1 MICSVLM
8 LVSNTSTP
16 MFVATLNGLI
26 NSSDTATDLSGGN
39 GWWWA
44 FKTSSSVLSLF
55 IFSLLTV
62 IHASISRI
70 HASIVDDA
78 CSTSSLT
85 SDLKFKYSWVSSA
98 YRWQLNLCMSPS
110 GLVYK
115 VNNIGP
121 KTLSWGMPHRR
132 ARSDEMTGHRLH
144 LRSVDDQRDMTW
156 TIHAAHAQEF
166 KREFKRPLSSPA

>member
-1 MICSVLM
+1 MICCSMLM
-8 LVSNTSTP
+8 LVSNSAP
-16 MFVATLNGLI
+16 MFLATLDGLI
-26 NSSDTATDLSGGN
+26 NSSARDTATDLSGGN
-39 GWWWA
+39 RWWWA

-121 KTLSWGMPHRR
+121 KMLPWDMPHRR
-132 ARSDEMTGHRLH
+132 ARSDDCHRLH
-144 LRSVDDQRDMTW
+144 LRSVDNQRYIWPEPFQRMPNNAKSLW
-156 TIHAAHAQEF
+156 Q
-166 KREFKRPLSSPA
+166 SVQ